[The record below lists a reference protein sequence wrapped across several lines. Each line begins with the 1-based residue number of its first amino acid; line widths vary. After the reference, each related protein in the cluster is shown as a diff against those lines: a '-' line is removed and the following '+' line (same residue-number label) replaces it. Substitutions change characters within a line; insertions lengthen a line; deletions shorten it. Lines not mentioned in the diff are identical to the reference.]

1 MTKYGNHDFAGIDK
15 THLKMTSY
23 PQDLQI
29 IRLGINDVAL
39 AEKLLLLFQEA
50 FQTES
55 VAPPREPYLT
65 KLLANPDFIAC
76 VALRENE
83 VVGGVT
89 AYELPMIHAERS
101 ELFIYDLAVQPA
113 FQRKGVA
120 TRLLETLKEYGRQ
133 KGIGQLF
140 VAANEEDAHA
150 INFYLASRGNPENV
164 LHFTFQA

>member
-1 MTKYGNHDFAGIDK
+1 MNPPPGH
-15 THLKMTSY
+15 
-23 PQDLQI
+23 LQI
-29 IRLGINDVAL
+29 IRLGINDAAL
-39 AEKLLLLFQEA
+39 AEKLILLFQEV

-55 VAPPREPYLT
+55 ADTPREPYLT

-76 VALRENE
+76 VALWENE

-120 TRLLETLKEYGRQ
+120 TRLLETLKEYGRK
-133 KGIGQLF
+133 KGIAELF
-140 VAANEEDAHA
+140 VAANEEDAQA
-150 INFYLASRGNPENV
+150 INFYLRSGGKSEKV